1 MDGLADRPVPQEAP
15 VSVTDVRGDGGP
27 DESGPREEAT
37 ARDVVEQREYSRPR
51 AFFVGPATELVRGG
65 LSGKFSD
72 AFTGYYT
79 EA

>member
-1 MDGLADRPVPQEAP
+1 M
-15 VSVTDVRGDGGP
+15 SVTDARQDSGL

-51 AFFVGPATELVRGG
+51 AFFVGPAISLVRGG
-65 LSGKFSD
+65 SYGKYSD
-72 AFTGYYT
+72 GFTGYYV